1 MKSRPLWFG
10 FTKKQKNEGE
20 KMYKNLIKI
29 STKDMPHEEWLE
41 HRRKSIGGSDAS
53 AIIGMNDYSSP
64 YTVWA
69 DKLGKLPPKE
79 DNEAMRLGRD
89 LEDYVAKRFTEESGK
104 KVRRENNILINPDI
118 PFAHANVDRMIVG
131 EDAGFEAKTTSVLN
145 LKKFK
150 NGEYPATY
158 YVQCVHYLMVTG
170 CKRWYLGVL
179 ILGVGFKWFVI
190 ERDEGEIE
198 ALRKSEEDFWK
209 YVESNIPPMTDG
221 TDSTSETL
229 KTIYPESNGETISLM
244 AFEEDL
250 KSYMTYS
257 SLMDD
262 VKKQK
267 EEVANRIK
275 AYMGEAS
282 KGECNDFKVSWSSSV
297 KNTFDHKKFAEDNPG
312 IDLSAYYKSTPTR
325 TFRVNS
331 INKI

>member
-1 MKSRPLWFG
+1 
-10 FTKKQKNEGE
+10 
-20 KMYKNLIKI
+20 MYKNLIKI

-53 AIIGMNDYSSP
+53 SILGMNSYSSA

-69 DKLGKLPPKE
+69 DKLGKIPPKE

-89 LEDYVAKRFTEESGK
+89 LEEYVAKRFTEVTGK

-131 EDAGFEAKTTSVLN
+131 EDAGFEAKTTSALN
-145 LKKFK
+145 TKKFK
-150 NGEYPATY
+150 NGEYPENY
-158 YVQCVHYLMVTG
+158 YCQCVHYMMVTG

-179 ILGVGFKWFVI
+179 VLGVEFKWFVI

-198 ALRKSEEDFWK
+198 ALKKSEADFWE
-209 YVESNIPPMTDG
+209 YVKSGEAPMADG
-221 TDSTSETL
+221 SDSTSETIQA
-229 KTIYPESNGETISLM
+229 IYPESNGESVSLM
-244 AFEEDL
+244 AFENDL
-250 KSYMTYS
+250 QQFMTLS
-257 SLMDD
+257 SLLDD

-282 KGECNDFKVSWSSSV
+282 KGESGKYKVSWSSYTR
-297 KNTFDHKKFAEDNPG
+297 NTFDHKKFAEDNPG
-312 IDLSAYYKSTPTR
+312 LDLSAYYKSSAQRP
-325 TFRVNS
+325 FKVNE
-331 INKI
+331 I